1 MRDEFSRF
9 HPLNNFIYFAA
20 VIIFSTIYMEP
31 VLLLIS
37 LFCAIIYSLYLDG
50 RKSFKLSLLT
60 VLPITLFAAIVN
72 IAFNHNGMTILN
84 YLPTGNPITLE
95 SIIYGLCAAALFANV
110 ILWFFCFNRV
120 ITSDKFI
127 YLFGKIIPSL
137 SLVLSM
143 IMRFIPLFKKQHH
156 DVSSA
161 QKTLYESQENKGLKA
176 KLKHSFNIF
185 SIMLTWSLEN
195 SIITADSM
203 NSRGYGLKGRT
214 AFSYYRFY
222 FRDGVM
228 LAVQSGLIILQILLT
243 ISGCSKITFYPY
255 YEYSLSAVKICGYIA
270 YMIFCLLPIIINL
283 TEDMKWNYFRS
294 KI

>member
-20 VIIFSTIYMEP
+20 VIIFSTIYTEP

-37 LFCAIIYSLYLDG
+37 LFCAMAYSVYLDG
-50 RKSFKLSLLT
+50 KKSLKLSLIA
-60 VLPITLFAAIVN
+60 VLPIAVFAAVIN
-72 IAFNHNGMTILN
+72 AAFNHNGMTVLS

-95 SIIYGLCAAALFANV
+95 SVIFGLCAACLFANV

-120 ITSDKFI
+120 VTSDKFI
-127 YLFGKIIPSL
+127 YLFGKILPSL

-143 IMRFIPLFKKQHH
+143 IMRFVPIFKQQHQK
-156 DVSSA
+156 VTAA
-161 QKTLYESQENKGLKA
+161 QKTLQTGSENTGLKS
-176 KLKHSFNIF
+176 KIRHSVNIF

-203 NSRGYGLKGRT
+203 NSRGYGIKGRT

-222 FRDGVM
+222 SRDGFLIAAQLVM
-228 LAVQSGLIILQILLT
+228 IALLIILTAFGSSHIY
-243 ISGCSKITFYPY
+243 FYPY
-255 YEYSLSAVKICGYIA
+255 YEYELNAMHICGYIV
-270 YMIFCLLPIIINL
+270 YLSFCLLPLIINL
-283 TEDMKWNYFRS
+283 TEDIKWNYFRS